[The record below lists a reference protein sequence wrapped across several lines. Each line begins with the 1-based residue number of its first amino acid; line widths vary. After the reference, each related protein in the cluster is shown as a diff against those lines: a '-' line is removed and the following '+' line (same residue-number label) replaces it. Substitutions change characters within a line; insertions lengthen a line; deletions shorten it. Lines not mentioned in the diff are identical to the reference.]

1 MQLFGL
7 LSAPLPFPSRRRTRK
22 GTRGEVEGRREDGET
37 SGEDSPS
44 LTTSPIEYSSSP
56 TLPAGLTNSHEILTE
71 APVGGDMPI
80 VDRAREV
87 TVSVNFHQLD
97 QCNRYIQKV
106 VHHHARSIV
115 SRVTFKV
122 VPCDYSDDESR

>member
-1 MQLFGL
+1 M
-7 LSAPLPFPSRRRTRK
+7 
-22 GTRGEVEGRREDGET
+22 
-37 SGEDSPS
+37 
-44 LTTSPIEYSSSP
+44 TTSPIEYSSSL
-56 TLPAGLTNSHEILTE
+56 TLPAGLTNSHDMLTE

-97 QCNRYIQKV
+97 QYNRYIQKV
-106 VHHHARSIV
+106 VHHHARSMV
-115 SRVTFKV
+115 SKSSFYC

>member
-7 LSAPLPFPSRRRTRK
+7 LSAPLPFRVVGRIQK
-22 GTRGEVEGRREDGET
+22 GRREKVEAGREDGKI
-37 SGEDSPS
+37 SREDLPS

-87 TVSVNFHQLD
+87 TVSVNFHQRD
-97 QCNRYIQKV
+97 QYTRYIQKV
-106 VHHHARSIV
+106 VHHHAQSIV
-115 SRVTFKV
+115 SHLSFYCA
-122 VPCDYSDDESR
+122 PCDYSDDESR